1 MVAQFIT
8 ENPVPAK
15 IPKLGIYL
23 PLELKE
29 ALLAIA
35 NKERRSGSQM
45 AVILL
50 EEAIESRRQVEQ
62 SKSETIK

>member
-8 ENPVPAK
+8 EKPVPAK

-23 PLELKE
+23 SSELKD

-35 NKERRSGSQM
+35 EKERRSGSQM
-45 AVILL
+45 AAILL
-50 EEAIESRRQVEQ
+50 EEAIENRRQSEQ
-62 SKSETIK
+62 AKTSAAK